1 MRLLL
6 VGSVMMVITLAGLAP
21 SPAFAQKP
29 HYSKCLCH
37 YGYGN
42 VCSVADSCRD
52 RGGRCR
58 GPCGAGDK

>member
-1 MRLLL
+1 MRVLL
-6 VGSVMMVITLAGLAP
+6 VGSVMMVIALAGLVP
-21 SPAFAQKP
+21 SPAVAQNP

-42 VCSVADSCRD
+42 VCSVAVSCAD

-58 GPCGAGDK
+58 GPCGARDK